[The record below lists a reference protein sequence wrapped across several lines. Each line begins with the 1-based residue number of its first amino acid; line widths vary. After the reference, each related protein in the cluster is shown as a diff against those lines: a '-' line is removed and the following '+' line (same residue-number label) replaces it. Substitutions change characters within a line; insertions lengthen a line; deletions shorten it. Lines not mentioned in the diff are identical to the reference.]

1 MVAKRR
7 RVDHAAII
15 PVELTV
21 LKRLCA
27 DLSSWPELWKLE
39 PADIA
44 IGERI
49 VEIVQPF
56 LLDLLYHGLADKTL
70 ARHRDHIEMLGGE
83 IIRRHHDHAC
93 PAKRSVRE
101 LMLDLIDPE
110 GGPLIWPRI
119 TESAQDAFDTT
130 CRKLYRF
137 LRQQDARK

>member
-7 RVDHAAII
+7 RVDPAAII

-21 LKRLCA
+21 LKAACA

-56 LLDLLYHGLADKTL
+56 LLDLLHHGLADKTL
-70 ARHRDHIEMLGGE
+70 ARHREHIEMLGGE
-83 IIRRHHDHAC
+83 IIRRHHDNV
-93 PAKRSVRE
+93 PAKRSARE
-101 LMLDLIDPE
+101 LMLDLIDAE

-119 TESAQDAFDTT
+119 TESAQDAFDAT

-137 LRQQDARK
+137 LLQQDTRK